1 MDSSRCRPCCSR
13 RPVRALPPVR
23 VLPIYYSW
31 FPHFF
36 LNVNLVKRRRAGD
49 CLAWVSAG
57 LRGLRYFEY
66 YHLSRGLS
74 REGTRVIASDSLLV
88 RFPRSVRTL
97 VGNICPTASSP
108 LQFST

>member
-66 YHLSRGLS
+66 YHLSRRLS
-74 REGTRVIASDSLLV
+74 REGTRVYRK
-88 RFPRSVRTL
+88 RFIVGSFSL
-97 VGNICPTASSP
+97 VGQNVGRQYLPNCE
-108 LQFST
+108 